1 MRVGRMDS
9 TSALVAPV
17 NDGETRDLLIQRVVI
32 AQVIV
37 AASLL
42 SDLVLFFGETPLR
55 DLIVCVVL
63 VYGGLQLKFRDALYQ
78 RVAPEIV
85 GIAGVVTLATSLVAI
100 AWISPSTAYT
110 AYLPIALGASAAALI
125 PWGAR
130 TQAIAAAILV
140 SGEMVRFAVIDD
152 SSALAIRQFLV
163 LLVALGVSVYAA
175 GQLTRYRAA
184 LRNERSVRERTLERY
199 HSFLREVLD
208 INPHM
213 IFAKDR
219 EGRFTLANRA
229 VADLYGTTVEDLVG
243 RTDADF
249 SSNHDYVM
257 RVHRDDVAVID
268 RDLEKIIEREPVTD
282 SRGRQ
287 RWLQTIRRPL
297 KGLDGRREV
306 LGVATDI
313 TDRLLV
319 QEQFEEEARI
329 AADVARVGRQL
340 LQSFHSPDL
349 LDEICTLVM
358 ESLDGANAQLWALE
372 PESGSLVAR
381 GRCAIDDDEWA
392 SLRAT
397 ALSADVVLDLLATLS
412 RQDVIVIGRND
423 QSAGRPP
430 WCAPGTAA
438 TLLALRDRGTL
449 LGLLTVGYA
458 AGEEPPAI
466 AVRLGTHL
474 VQVAA
479 LALKN
484 HHLMAEL
491 ARANQLKSDFLAT
504 MSHELRT
511 PLNVIIGYGDL
522 LLDGAMGELDDE
534 QRQTL
539 RRMQVNAWD
548 LSELINATLDLS
560 RLEAGHVRLQWED
573 VVLSELLDDI
583 FETMAD
589 RRGPEVE
596 LHWLVPRDL
605 PTIRTDRGKFKVI
618 VKNLLTNAF
627 KFTAAGSVTLRVVV
641 DENMLSIDVSD
652 TGIGIEPELHAA
664 IFEPFRQADGSI
676 SRRFG
681 GVGLGLH
688 IVQRL
693 ASLLGGSVSVESTLG
708 AGATFRVR
716 IPCLRVRPAGQD
728 EPHER
733 RRTALGA

>member
-1 MRVGRMDS
+1 MDS
-9 TSALVAPV
+9 RSGLVDRG

-42 SDLVLFFGETPLR
+42 SDLVLFFGEMLLR

-63 VYGGLQLKFRDALYQ
+63 AYGGLQLKFRNALYQ

-85 GIAGVVTLATSLVAI
+85 GIAGVVVLATSLALI
-100 AWISPSTAYT
+100 AWLDPPNAYT

-140 SGEMVRFAVIDD
+140 SGEMVRFAIIDD
-152 SSALAIRQFLV
+152 GSALAIRQFLV

-175 GQLTRYRAA
+175 GQLNRHRAA

-199 HSFLREVLD
+199 QSFLREVLD

-229 VADLYGTTVEDLVG
+229 VADLYGTTVDGLVG

-249 SSNHDYVM
+249 NPNYDEVM
-257 RVHRDDVAVID
+257 HFHRDDVAVID

-282 SRGRQ
+282 SRGRR
-287 RWLQTIRRPL
+287 RWLQTIKRPL

-340 LQSFHSPDL
+340 LQSFHAPDL
-349 LDEICTLVM
+349 LDEICSLVM
-358 ESLDGANAQLWALE
+358 DSLDGASAQLWALD
-372 PESGSLVAR
+372 PASGALEAR
-381 GRCAIDDDEWA
+381 GRCAIDDEEWA
-392 SLRAT
+392 GLGA
-397 ALSADVVLDLLATLS
+397 AAIPADVGLELLAAL
-412 RQDVIVIGRND
+412 RQQDVMVIGADDR
-423 QSAGRPP
+423 SGGRPP
-430 WCAPGTAA
+430 WCASDTAA

-449 LGLLTVGYA
+449 LGLLTVGYP
-458 AGEEPPAI
+458 AGEVPPAI

-474 VQVAA
+474 AQVAA

-522 LLDGAMGELDDE
+522 LLDGAMGELQEE

-573 VVLSELLDDI
+573 VVLPELLDDI
-583 FETMAD
+583 HESMAD
-589 RRGPEVE
+589 RCGPGVT

-605 PTIRTDRGKFKVI
+605 PTIRTDRGKFKVV

-627 KFTAAGSVTLRVVV
+627 KFTASGSVTLRLFVEDDV
-641 DENMLSIDVSD
+641 LSIEVID
-652 TGIGIEPELHAA
+652 TGIGIAPELHAA

-708 AGATFRVR
+708 SGATFRVR
-716 IPCLRVRPAGQD
+716 LPCLYVRPVEGDEPRVR
-728 EPHER
+728 ER
-733 RRTALGA
+733 SSLAV